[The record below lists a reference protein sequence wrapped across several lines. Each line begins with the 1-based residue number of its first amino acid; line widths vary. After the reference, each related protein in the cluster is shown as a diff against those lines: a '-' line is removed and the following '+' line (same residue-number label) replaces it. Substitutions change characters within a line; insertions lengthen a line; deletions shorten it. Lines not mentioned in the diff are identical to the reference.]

1 MEENERE
8 TNGLVSTVQMI
19 SKDVGMEFGI
29 KKCGMLVMKRGKLS
43 TTDGIELAGGE
54 KIREVDEEGYKYLG
68 ILELDKIREKEMKEL
83 FRMEYL
89 RRVRLVMK
97 SRLNGRN
104 KIGAINTWAVSLM
117 RYGAGVIRW
126 NKEELEMLDRK
137 TRKIMTINK
146 EITPEKRCNKT
157 LCSKKKRR

>member
-1 MEENERE
+1 MRH
-8 TNGLVSTVQMI
+8 
-19 SKDVGMEFGI
+19 VGDE
-29 KKCGMLVMKRGKLS
+29 RGKLS
-43 TTDGIELAGGE
+43 TTDGIELPGGE

-126 NKEELEMLDRK
+126 NKEG
-137 TRKIMTINK
+137 T
-146 EITPEKRCNKT
+146 
-157 LCSKKKRR
+157 